1 MHKEKGS
8 NYPWR
13 KTPAGTRGRVG
24 QRERAEGWDPH
35 MHNSP
40 SVERTISL
48 PFDAPVKLVEDIQ
61 AYSALIELQSKMS
74 GASAWYA
81 KLS

>member
-1 MHKEKGS
+1 
-8 NYPWR
+8 
-13 KTPAGTRGRVG
+13 
-24 QRERAEGWDPH
+24 